1 MTRMDP
7 RSVIHATSR
16 KINDVG
22 AAFQFAPETLERGR
36 DVGLDGFRFYFIGRG
51 GALGDVEAGVIRAAF
66 GYWEPG
72 LVDKMWNSAKKK
84 LPPREGARLY
94 QACNHDF
101 GRAKLAGVDGL
112 DGFVDAASTVIAAV
126 EGTSLPLFE
135 AVRCEPVPDDVPAAA
150 MHQAMV
156 LRELRGSVHLLA
168 LTACRIDSRHAH
180 GIKRPDEFKLFGYSS
195 EIEVTETDRARWL
208 RAEELTDEILVM
220 SFGQLSEE
228 QCAALIAGTDAMHDR
243 VVDTTVE

>member
-1 MTRMDP
+1 MTGMDP

-16 KINDVG
+16 QIGDIG
-22 AAFQFAPETLERGR
+22 QAFYFSPETLERGR
-36 DVGLDGFRFYFIGRG
+36 EIGLDGFRFYFIGRG

-72 LVDKMWNSAKKK
+72 LVDKMWNSAKEKIS
-84 LPPREGARLY
+84 PREGARMYL
-94 QACNHDF
+94 ACNHDF
-101 GRAKLAGVDGL
+101 GRAKLSGVDGL
-112 DGFVDAASTVIAAV
+112 EGFVDAASTVISAV

-156 LRELRGSVHLLA
+156 LRELRGSVHLLS

-180 GIKRPDEFKLFGYSS
+180 GIKRPDEFKLFGYET

-220 SFGQLSEE
+220 SFGQLSQE
-228 QCAALIAGTDAMHDR
+228 QSKALIAGTEAMHAAIND
-243 VVDTTVE
+243 

>member
-16 KINDVG
+16 QIGDIG
-22 AAFQFAPETLERGR
+22 SAFYFAPETLERGR
-36 DVGLDGFRFYFIGRG
+36 ELGLDGFRFYFIGRG

-72 LVDKMWNSAKKK
+72 LVDKMWNSAKEKV
-84 LPPREGARLY
+84 PPREGARLY
-94 QACNHDF
+94 LACNHDF
-101 GRAKLAGVDGL
+101 GRAKLADVEGL

-135 AVRCEPVPDDVPAAA
+135 AVRCEPVPDDTPAAA

-168 LTACRIDSRHAH
+168 LTACRLDSRHAH
-180 GIKRPDEFKLFGYSS
+180 GIKRPDEFKLFGYESQ
-195 EIEVTETDRARWL
+195 IEVTETDRARWL

-220 SFGQLSEE
+220 SFGHLSDV
-228 QCAALIAGTDAMHDR
+228 QAKSFIAGTEAMHAAICD
-243 VVDTTVE
+243 